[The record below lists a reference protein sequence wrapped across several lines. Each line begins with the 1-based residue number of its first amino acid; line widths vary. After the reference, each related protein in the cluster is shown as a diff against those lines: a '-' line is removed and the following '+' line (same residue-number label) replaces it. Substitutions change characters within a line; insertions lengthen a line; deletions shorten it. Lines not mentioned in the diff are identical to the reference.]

1 MSGTS
6 QLEQQRLLAAAM
18 KRLTRMEKVSCFDAA
33 DLNSRPT
40 PDQQAAINAFRTE
53 RLSVLALI
61 GGNQSGK
68 SALSMRILAWLFEE
82 NFPEFTRREKW
93 GNEPLLI
100 LVVAQTLKQFEE
112 SLWRKLEPLLTDNN
126 YHVQRVG
133 GVISRIQNKTN
144 GNTLLVFSH
153 DNVNEARKRIQSF
166 TAHVAVIDELPSK
179 FALIE
184 ETLRRLQAKDGIL
197 LLPFT
202 PKVPAP
208 EIKRFVDSL
217 KPPYGKRFKLKAL
230 DNPVYDEEQKR
241 RILESTTT
249 MSEAMRRTVLEGDWM
264 TAEEAVYS
272 LDHENVIEEP
282 LGYHPSW
289 RHVESSDPALSSK
302 FGFLVAA
309 QSPVNHC
316 WYVVRADYIQDIL
329 VPQDMFE
336 EVQRRVAGINL
347 VRRISDPH
355 ETWYIQTAAKNGVTY
370 MWPYDKARRKG
381 ELIKN
386 LQTALGP
393 KLRIAPWCSALVEE
407 LSSASWSQHAEGK
420 IANSSSL
427 HLNDCAQY
435 LVDCLPKDSPHAVAP
450 TWEAE
455 LRAANYRRKQLEK
468 TKTKQLSRIQRRRR

>member
-1 MSGTS
+1 VTPA

-18 KRLTRMEKVSCFDAA
+18 KRLTRMEKLQCFDAA
-33 DLNSRPT
+33 DLASRPT
-40 PDQQAAINAFRTE
+40 PSQQEIIDCIRDE
-53 RLSVLALI
+53 SLSVVSIL

-68 SALSMRILAWLFEE
+68 SMLSMRILAWLFEE
-82 NFPEFTRREKW
+82 TFPNFTRREKW
-93 GNEPLLI
+93 GTEPLLI

-112 SLWRKLEPLLTDNN
+112 SLWRKMEPLLTDHN
-126 YHVQRVG
+126 YTVQRVG
-133 GVISRIQNKTN
+133 GVINRIQSKTN

-179 FALIE
+179 FSLIE
-184 ETLRRLQAKDGIL
+184 ETMRRLQAKNGLL
-197 LLPFT
+197 LLPCT

-208 EIKRFVDSL
+208 EIKRFIDGL
-217 KPPYGKRFKLKAL
+217 RPPFGRRFKLKAL
-230 DNPVYDEEQKR
+230 DNPVYDDEQKR
-241 RILESTTT
+241 RILESTAT
-249 MSEAMRRTVLEGDWM
+249 MSEAMRKTVLEGDWM

-272 LDHENVIEEP
+272 LNHPDVIEEP
-282 LGYHPSW
+282 VGYHPSW
-289 RHVESSDPALSSK
+289 RHVEASDPALSSK

-309 QSPVNHC
+309 QSPMNQC

-336 EVQRRVAGINL
+336 EVQRRTQNINL

-355 ETWYIQTAAKNGVTY
+355 ETWYIQTAVKNGVTY

-393 KLRIAPWCSALVEE
+393 KLRIAPWCTSLIEE
-407 LSSASWSQHAEGK
+407 LTSASWSQHAEGK
-420 IANSSSL
+420 IANSSAL

-435 LVDCLPKDSPHAVAP
+435 LVDCLPKDEPYAVAP

-455 LRAANYRRKQLEK
+455 LRAANAKRKLAERQ
-468 TKTKQLSRIQRRRR
+468 KQKQASKIQRRRR